1 MLTGLCFISFPRPI
15 DSVLGAGK
23 SLQACLCT
31 PEDQRMYVVRTLVG
45 VYRLKIN
52 HVSHDMI
59 FLGDPITAMHIARC
73 TSDGKCFTTI
83 IALDER
89 NIFGCAIIFIK

>member
-1 MLTGLCFISFPRPI
+1 MLTGLCFLSLLRPI
-15 DSVLGAGK
+15 GSVLDAGK
-23 SLQACLCT
+23 SLKTCLRT
-31 PEDQRMYVVRTLVG
+31 PEDQCMYVVRTFVG

-73 TSDGKCFTTI
+73 TSDDKCFTTI
-83 IALDER
+83 IAFDE
-89 NIFGCAIIFIK
+89 